1 MSQCPVTGCTQDN
14 RFLVDRI
21 RLLIPDESRRLTYT
35 NSFSFKY
42 RTMPQQDGRF
52 LLIMAVGEGDVGE
65 GESVDE
71 NSLSF
76 FCFEAE
82 GRDED
87 DRKHNHNLF
96 QTLRRDDVTLR
107 SFPLLMK
114 HIAQRYDRIIVRSV
128 ESLDD
133 YGRVKQIEYELVEPQ
148 NEIVARNLPEVA

>member
-1 MSQCPVTGCTQDN
+1 
-14 RFLVDRI
+14 
-21 RLLIPDESRRLTYT
+21 
-35 NSFSFKY
+35 
-42 RTMPQQDGRF
+42 MPQQDGRF